1 MSESKQTSKT
11 LSYWLRHAPEEAG
24 LHLDNAGWADT
35 LALLEA
41 LSKEG
46 LPSSRSDLEAVV
58 AGSDK
63 NRFELSEDGAR
74 IRARQGHSI
83 PVTGDWS
90 AAMPPERL
98 YHGTVERF
106 LPSILEHGLQPRS
119 RHHVHLSPDVETASQ
134 VGARR
139 GKPVILEIAAETL
152 AASGVVFLLTGNG
165 VWLVDHVPPSAL
177 KVAE

>member
-1 MSESKQTSKT
+1 MSDPKALSKT
-11 LSYWLRHAPEEAG
+11 LSFWLRHAPEDG
-24 LHLDNAGWADT
+24 DLHLDDRGWADAEAV
-35 LALLEA
+35 LAA
-41 LSKEG
+41 LARKG
-46 LPSSRSDLEAVV
+46 LPGGRAELEGVV

-83 PVTGDWS
+83 PVIGDWT
-90 AAMPPERL
+90 AATPPSRL

-106 LPSILEHGLQPRS
+106 LPSIMEQGLQPRS

-139 GKPVILEIAAETL
+139 GKPVILEIAADDM
-152 AASGVVFLLTGNG
+152 AASGAAFLLTGNG

-177 KVAE
+177 KVVS